1 MESKA
6 GSNDY
11 RPAGRRTE
19 TTRAAILMTTT
30 SPAYVN
36 DISASSYTTREEDEE
51 DDDDDERC
59 QKDFKGIVIT
69 RSECFLCIVY
79 RVLLAAAKLWYALP

>member
-1 MESKA
+1 
-6 GSNDY
+6 
-11 RPAGRRTE
+11 
-19 TTRAAILMTTT
+19 MTTT

-51 DDDDDERC
+51 DDDDDDERC

-69 RSECFLCIVY
+69 RSECFQQGLFNLFSVMNIRDDIPMYVLCMY
-79 RVLLAAAKLWYALP
+79 VLANYINNNYL